1 MGMILSSLLAIIII
15 TVLVYYINS
24 DAADVGICTALGAGI
39 SSLVFGLIIIVTIAS
54 SYESYVDIRTQYDAT
69 VSQYREAIT
78 LYKDNASI
86 DVGQA
91 AFTDLKYQG
100 YQKNMSDFVRDLRKQ
115 VTSYNRSLISKR
127 VMGKNWFFNWV
138 IIMPDDDMKILRLV
152 E

>member
-1 MGMILSSLLAIIII
+1 MGMILSSILIVIVVTA
-15 TVLVYYINS
+15 LVYYINS

-69 VSQYREAIT
+69 VSQYREAVT
-78 LYKDNASI
+78 LYKDNATI

-100 YQKNMSDFVRDLRKQ
+100 YQKNMAYFVKDLREQ
-115 VTSYNRSLISKR
+115 VTSYNRALISKR
-127 VMGKNWFFNWV
+127 IMDKNWFFNWV
-138 IIMPDDDMKILRLV
+138 IIAPDNNMKILRLV